1 MNSDGTKL
9 WGETIR
15 YKNYHV
21 SDEDL
26 NVMRQKVD
34 TLADDCL
41 LALQEKEITVDTFI
55 SELAGTPPSSYD
67 DRRMDAFAKSVLSV
81 PDWVDWE
88 RVKHGQFVFLKNIAS
103 AALGLLYVSLV
114 GGFAGPK
121 ITKVLDAT
129 AYMTKHE
136 ESTFRRLNETFEMV
150 LDCVEN
156 EDSLL
161 VGGRGFKSV
170 LKVRF
175 LHSRVRLNLLRKSRR
190 PSNNPHGKDFT
201 GEIGSCPFNLG
212 FQASSEIIETVE
224 TPPDALDCGTFLNSG
239 DPNYLSD
246 ADWIAVN
253 RTPSID
259 AQSSISKDL
268 SKVADASETKPP
280 VSKSESAKSSWD
292 SEQYGMPI
300 NQEDM
305 MVTLLSFS
313 MSILET
319 IEKVAVKGTL
329 SSADED
335 AYIHLWRYIGYL
347 IGVNEDINP
356 CTDKNRAGGLLESAI
371 RHLLQPDKRSGELAR
386 HLLRSVA
393 GRSPTYFS
401 YETHSELARYLLGHE
416 IANALCLERNF
427 IERIRVFFIMKL
439 HLFISYYHTPST
451 TRGSDR
457 INRIKKILRTVV
469 TTALQPKKS
478 EIKDKKTDIVI
489 PRPISLFVRNSFIA
503 AIFII
508 PFTLSLIFP
517 QHRPFL

>member
-1 MNSDGTKL
+1 MNHDGTKL

-41 LALQEKEITVDTFI
+41 MALQEKEITIDSFI
-55 SELAGTPPSSYD
+55 TKLAATPPSSYN
-67 DRRMDAFAKSVLSV
+67 DRRMEAFAESVLSV

-88 RVKHGQFVFLKNIAS
+88 LLKHGQYVFLKNIAS

-114 GGFAGPK
+114 GGFAAPK

-136 ESTFRRLNETFEMV
+136 DATFRRLNETFEMV

-161 VGGRGFKSV
+161 VGNRGFKSV

-175 LHSRVRLNLLRKSRR
+175 LHSRVRLNLLRKIRR
-190 PSNNPHGKDFT
+190 PTNPHGADFA
-201 GEIGSCPFNLG
+201 GDIGSCPFNLG
-212 FQASSEIIETVE
+212 FQASSEIMQTAESS
-224 TPPDALDCGTFLNSG
+224 PDALDCGTFLNSG
-239 DPNYLSD
+239 DPNYLGD
-246 ADWIAVN
+246 IDWIAVK
-253 RTPSID
+253 RTPSLD
-259 AQSSISKDL
+259 AQVSTTKEL
-268 SKVADASETKPP
+268 SKSANTEKILSA
-280 VSKSESAKSSWD
+280 SKSEASKSSTWD
-292 SEQYGMPI
+292 SEQYGLPI

-313 MSILET
+313 TSILET

-329 SSADED
+329 SRADEE

-347 IGVNEDINP
+347 IGVHEDINP

-371 RHLLQPDKRSGELAR
+371 RHLLHPNKRSGELAR
-386 HLLRSVA
+386 HLLKSVA
-393 GRSPTYFS
+393 NRSPTYFS
-401 YETHSELARYLLGHE
+401 YEMHSELARYLLGQE

-427 IERIRVFFIMKL
+427 IKRIHVFFIMKL
-439 HLFISYYHTPST
+439 HLLISYYHTPLT
-451 TRGSDR
+451 TRGSDK
-457 INRIKKILRTVV
+457 IERIKKILRTVV
-469 TTALQPKKS
+469 TNALQPKINETKNN
-478 EIKDKKTDIVI
+478 KTDVSI
-489 PRPISLFVRNSFIA
+489 PRPISQFVRNSFFA
-503 AIFII
+503 AIFLI
-508 PFTLSLIFP
+508 PFTLSFIFP
-517 QHRPFL
+517 QYRPSF